1 MRWCEI
7 LEEGVTLG
15 YEVLLDTDV
24 IIWYLRGNKKAY
36 DLIHSLNVFAI
47 SAVTYIELVQ
57 GMRDK
62 DELRQLKRT
71 FKQWQVKTIYISEEI
86 SALALFYVEEYFLSH
101 SMQLADALIG
111 ATCSN
116 HGLRLYTANDKHYRV
131 INDIEIK
138 VFRP

>member
-1 MRWCEI
+1 M
-7 LEEGVTLG
+7 
-15 YEVLLDTDV
+15 LLDTDV
-24 IIWYLRGNKKAY
+24 IIGYLRGNKNAY

-47 SAVTYIELVQ
+47 SAVTYMELVQ

-62 DELRQLKRT
+62 NELRQLKRT
-71 FKQWQVKTIYISEEI
+71 FKQWQVKTIYINEEI

-116 HGLRLYTANDKHYRV
+116 YGLTLCTANDKHYNV
-131 INDIEIK
+131 IKDLEVQI
-138 VFRP
+138 FRP

>member
-1 MRWCEI
+1 MDYD
-7 LEEGVTLG
+7 T
-15 YEVLLDTDV
+15 LLDTDV
-24 IIWYLRGNKKAY
+24 IIWYLRGNKNAY

-47 SAVTYIELVQ
+47 SAVTYMELVQ

-62 DELRQLKRT
+62 AELRQLKRT
-71 FKQWQVKTIYISEEI
+71 LKQWNVKTIYINEEI

-111 ATCSN
+111 AICSN
-116 HGLRLYTANDKHYRV
+116 YGLNLCTANDKHYKI
-131 INDIEIK
+131 INDLEID

>member
-1 MRWCEI
+1 VVE
-7 LEEGVTLG
+7 TLN

-24 IIWYLRGNKKAY
+24 IIWYLRGNQNAY
-36 DLIHSLNVFAI
+36 ELIHGLSAFAI
-47 SAVTYIELVQ
+47 SAVTYMELVQ

-62 DELRQLKRT
+62 AELRQLKRT
-71 FKQWQVKTIYISEEI
+71 LKQWNVKTIYMSEEI

-116 HGLRLYTANDKHYRV
+116 YGLVLYTANDKHYKI
-131 INDIEIK
+131 INDLEIK

>member
-1 MRWCEI
+1 M
-7 LEEGVTLG
+7 
-15 YEVLLDTDV
+15 LLDTDV
-24 IIWYLRGNKKAY
+24 IIWYLRGNQKAH

-47 SAVTYIELVQ
+47 SAVTYMELVQ

-62 DELRQLKRT
+62 NELSQLKRT
-71 FKQWQVKTIYISEEI
+71 LKQWNVKTIYINEEI

-101 SMQLADALIG
+101 SMQLADTLIG

-116 HGLRLYTANDKHYRV
+116 HGLTLYTANDKHYNV
-131 INDIEIK
+131 INDIDIK